1 MTMGSATLDM
11 KAERNMELVTSSDQT
26 KPRLKIFLIA
36 TVAAVVL
43 IAVMR
48 AWVCWRT
55 DRYIDHAAGAWVALA
70 ADLKDGVFY
79 RPLFGPNGY
88 GGTRYSPLYF
98 VLYAGLLKLGVPLL
112 LSGYLLSAAAIS
124 LLLVGTFYLVRK
136 LGAEPWLAACSAG
149 AVLAAYS
156 VQLSL
161 LSTRADGLASALNVC
176 GVAVSCDRRPS
187 HARIVLASL
196 LFTLAWSTK
205 LTTLF
210 GFAAAF
216 LWLCFSGHARR
227 AWELAG
233 ETACGCLAVAAV
245 TFFLSQG
252 RILKIFAA
260 CASGGANLIRT
271 AVGPFRMLHIA
282 GQEDPGLLLFFFA
295 ALLVLPVMSARSLPW
310 LFFIA
315 TAATTGVI
323 FGSPGA
329 NFNHLLDLQ
338 VAAVILFAAWIASS
352 PRQKNFGIYGLA
364 IATFL
369 AAVPVAHKLKV
380 EDRMIPPHRFERAI
394 SLIGNAEKPI
404 LAENPTIPVLAG
416 QQPYVTD
423 PFMLRVV
430 REHIPGFGGPLLGK
444 LRSQAF
450 GGVVLFMRDPRTA
463 EGRAWYEEEHFGPG
477 FLAALNANYRLAPV
491 LNGQFIYLPNNDARH
506 LGDASF
512 SGNSSPEGA
521 GESH

>member
-1 MTMGSATLDM
+1 MGSATLDM
-11 KAERNMELVTSSDQT
+11 TSEGSKESAVSSDQT
-26 KPRLKIFLIA
+26 KLRLKIFLIA
-36 TVAAVVL
+36 TVAVIVL

-79 RPLFGPNGY
+79 RPLFGPDGY

-124 LLLVGTFYLVRK
+124 LLLVGTFCLVRK

-161 LSTRADGLASALNVC
+161 LTTRADGLASALNVC
-176 GVAVSCDRRPS
+176 GLAVSCDRRPS
-187 HARIVLASL
+187 HTRIVFASL

-210 GFAAAF
+210 GLAAAF
-216 LWLCFSGHARR
+216 LWLLLNGRSRR
-227 AWELAG
+227 AWELAVA
-233 ETACGCLAVAAV
+233 TACGCLATAAAM
-245 TFFLSQG
+245 FFFSQG
-252 RILKIFAA
+252 RILKIFEA

-271 AVGPFRMLHIA
+271 ALGPFHMLNIA
-282 GQEDPGLLLFFFA
+282 GREDSGLLLFFFA
-295 ALLVLPVMSARSLPW
+295 ALLILPASSVRSLPV
-310 LFFIA
+310 LFFVA
-315 TAATTGVI
+315 TAAATAVI

-338 VAAVILFAAWIASS
+338 VAAVILFAAWVANS
-352 PRQKNFGIYGLA
+352 PRHKDFGIYGLA
-364 IATFL
+364 IATLL
-369 AAVPVAHKLKV
+369 AAVPLTHKLKV

-394 SLIGNAEKPI
+394 ALIGNSGKPI
-404 LAENPTIPVLAG
+404 LSENPTVPVLAG
-416 QQPYVTD
+416 QRPYVTD

-430 REHIPGFGGPLLGK
+430 WGHVPGFGEPLLEK
-444 LRSQAF
+444 LRTRAF
-450 GGVVLFMRDPRTA
+450 GGVVLFMRDPTTA

-477 FLAALNANYRLAPV
+477 FLSALNANYRLASEM
-491 LNGQFIYLPNNDARH
+491 NGQFIYLPNKDAH
-506 LGDASF
+506 DDGDPSF
-512 SGNSSPEGA
+512 RGNSSPRVDGK
-521 GESH
+521 GH

>member
-1 MTMGSATLDM
+1 MASATLDM
-11 KAERNMELVTSSDQT
+11 KAERSIESAASSDQT
-26 KPRLKIFLIA
+26 RLWLKIFLIA
-36 TVAAVVL
+36 TVAAIVL

-55 DRYIDHAAGAWVALA
+55 DRYVDHAAGAWVALA

-88 GGTRYSPLYF
+88 GGTRYSPFYF

-124 LLLVGTFYLVRK
+124 LLLVGTFCLVRK

-149 AVLAAYS
+149 TVLAAYS

-161 LSTRADGLASALNVC
+161 LTTRADGLASALNVC

-210 GFAAAF
+210 GFAATF
-216 LWLCFSGHARR
+216 LWLYFSGHVRR
-227 AWELAG
+227 AWELAA
-233 ETACGCLAVAAV
+233 ETAGGCLAVAA
-245 TFFLSQG
+245 TAFFLSQG

-271 AVGPFRMLHIA
+271 AVGPFHMLHIA
-282 GQEDPGLLLFFFA
+282 GQEDPGLLLFFFS
-295 ALLVLPVMSARSLPW
+295 ALLVLPAMSARSLPW

-315 TAATTGVI
+315 TAATIGVI

-338 VAAVILFAAWIASS
+338 VAAVILFAAWIAKS
-352 PRQKNFGIYGLA
+352 PWQKNFGIYGLA

-369 AAVPVAHKLKV
+369 AAVPLGHKLKV
-380 EDRMIPPHRFERAI
+380 EDRMTPPHRFERAI
-394 SLIGNAEKPI
+394 SLISSAQKPI
-404 LAENPTIPVLAG
+404 LAENPTVPVLAG

-430 REHIPGFGGPLLGK
+430 QEHVPGYIEPLLEK

-463 EGRAWYEEEHFGPG
+463 EGRTWYEEEHFGPG
-477 FLAALNANYRLAPV
+477 FLSALNANYRLASV
-491 LNGQFIYLPNNDARH
+491 LNGQFIYLPNNDARD
-506 LGDASF
+506 LGAPTF
-512 SGNSSPEGA
+512 PGNSSLGPEGK
-521 GESH
+521 GH